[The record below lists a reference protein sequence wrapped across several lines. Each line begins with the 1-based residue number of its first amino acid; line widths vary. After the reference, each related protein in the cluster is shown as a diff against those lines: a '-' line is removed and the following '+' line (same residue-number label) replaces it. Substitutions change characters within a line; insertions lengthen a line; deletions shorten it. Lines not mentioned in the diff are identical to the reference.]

1 MQRLSKSLQKY
12 MSKSHQ
18 DALLPLHYSR
28 YGSRD
33 VFWRLSEACLLCVTI
48 ENWLTDLFFT
58 KSELCVVL
66 DFTCNTNTIM
76 TVVLVRIHQYLC
88 TPHFSVCFSLSYR
101 HLLPPAPTRDQT
113 TFGRNSNG
121 CLPRIRKIK
130 RGVCMARAKQKHEIS
145 FHLNDLRHGLPDLSH
160 VLVC

>member
-1 MQRLSKSLQKY
+1 
-12 MSKSHQ
+12 
-18 DALLPLHYSR
+18 
-28 YGSRD
+28 
-33 VFWRLSEACLLCVTI
+33 
-48 ENWLTDLFFT
+48 
-58 KSELCVVL
+58 
-66 DFTCNTNTIM
+66 M

-145 FHLNDLRHGLPDLSH
+145 FHLNDLRHIHTYYIHIFNTPSALVYLLSFRLATCSLCLFELNCCSVDEAPLFILRRSFREH
-160 VLVC
+160 SRRALSNQREQYAVYCVTE